1 MGEGPLKL
9 EMNNLII
16 HLGLEQNV
24 FLLGHQD
31 DPFGIMKQCDLFVF
45 PSLYEGQPMV
55 LLEALTL
62 NLPVVASD
70 IPANISVLKNYTSQ
84 FITGFDSDNIAKA
97 IMEVLNSD
105 EDVKIFDPIEYNKNA
120 IQKFYKELE

>member
-1 MGEGPLKL
+1 
-9 EMNNLII
+9 
-16 HLGLEQNV
+16 
-24 FLLGHQD
+24 
-31 DPFGIMKQCDLFVF
+31 
-45 PSLYEGQPMV
+45 MV

-62 NLPVVASD
+62 NLPVLASD

-84 FITGFDSDNIAKA
+84 FIIGFDSDNIAKA

-105 EDVKIFDPIEYNKNA
+105 EDVKIFDPIDYNKNA